1 MTATAQDLLFEI
13 GTEELPPKNVQKL
26 AADLASLFTNGLK
39 EQGLEFESFTSF
51 ATPRRIA
58 VLIKNLSLKQTD
70 RNVER
75 RGPALKAAYDDQ
87 GKPSKALL
95 GFCRSCGVEP
105 EQLTTQETKKGSWL
119 VFSKTEMGKETQTL
133 LPAIAEKA
141 IQQLPIAKRMNWGAN
156 KIGFVRPVHWIV
168 FLHGDQVVP
177 CEILG
182 KPSGNLTRGHRFH
195 HPEAITIQSPSEYEA
210 QLETQGGVIADF
222 EKRKARI
229 KEQAL
234 SIATTGQTVIIE
246 ESLLNEVTGL
256 VEQPHI
262 LLGKFEESFLAV
274 PQEALISAMQEHQK
288 YFPIVDNE
296 GKLQPCFVI
305 TANIQSK
312 RPEYI
317 ITGNEKVIRPRLA
330 DAKFFYETDAKQ
342 TLEQKNSVLKNIVF
356 QNKLGTVFEKVA
368 RASQLA
374 KNIADHIGAN
384 TADSQRAALLA
395 KADLATEMVGEFPD
409 LQGTMGY
416 YYALKDGE
424 SQDIALAIKEHYQPR
439 FSGDDLPSTAIGQSV
454 SLADKLDT
462 LVGIFGIGQIPTG
475 DKDPFA
481 LRRAALG
488 IIRIIIEKS
497 LPLDLES
504 LIEQSI
510 GFYGDKLSNENCK
523 EDALNFIL
531 GRFRAHYKE
540 QSVATD
546 IIQSVENLK
555 PTRPLDFDQR
565 IKAVEAFVAQPEAK
579 ALSAANKRVQNILKK
594 QNKTLTGEML
604 NTELLIESAEKEL
617 AKKILEK
624 ETLLSPLFKSGDY
637 SAALSQL
644 ADLRESVDNFFDH
657 VMVNADDEALRNNRL
672 ILLSKL
678 SALFMEVADISVL
691 SN

>member
-26 AADLASLFTNGLK
+26 AENLAALFSNGLK
-39 EQGLEFESFTSF
+39 EQNLAFDSARSF

-58 VLIKNLSLKQTD
+58 VLVKNLSLKQAD

-75 RGPALKAAYDDQ
+75 RGPALKAAYDEQ
-87 GKPSKALL
+87 GNPSKALL
-95 GFCRSCGVEP
+95 GFCRSCKVEP
-105 EQLTTQETKKGSWL
+105 EQLSTLETEKGSWL
-119 VFSKTEMGKETQTL
+119 VFSKTEKGQNTEIL
-133 LPAIAEKA
+133 LPTIAEKA

-168 FLHGDQVVP
+168 FLHGDKVVP
-177 CEILG
+177 CELLG
-182 KPSGNLTRGHRFH
+182 KPSGNQTHGHRFH
-195 HPEAITIQSPSEYEA
+195 HPEAITIHSPSEYEN
-210 QLETQGGVIADF
+210 QLETEGGVIADF
-222 EKRKARI
+222 EKRKAQV

-234 SIATTGQTVIIE
+234 QVAEAGQTVIID

-256 VEQPHI
+256 VEQPHT

-288 YFPIVDNE
+288 YFPVVNSE

-317 ITGNEKVIRPRLA
+317 VSGNEKVIRPRLA

-342 TLEQKNSVLKNIVF
+342 TLEQKNTVLKNIVF
-356 QNKLGTVFEKVA
+356 QNKLGTVYEKVE
-368 RASQLA
+368 RSSQLA
-374 KNIADHIGAN
+374 ENIANQINAN
-384 TADSQRAALLA
+384 AVECRRAALLA

-424 SQDIALAIKEHYQPR
+424 SPDVALAIKEHYQPR
-439 FSGDDLPSTAIGQSV
+439 FAGDELPNSAIGQSV

-481 LRRAALG
+481 LRRATLG

-497 LPLDLES
+497 LPLDLEE

-510 GFYGDKLSNENCK
+510 ELYGEKLSNEHCK
-523 EDALNFIL
+523 TDALNFIL
-531 GRFRAHYKE
+531 GRFRAFYKE
-540 QSVATD
+540 QNVATE

-555 PTRPLDFDQR
+555 PTRPLDFDLR
-565 IKAVEAFVAQPEAK
+565 IKAVEEFVTLPASK
-579 ALSAANKRVQNILKK
+579 ALSASNKRVQNILKK
-594 QNKTLTGEML
+594 QKKSFSGEVLISDLLVEDAEKALAELVLEKEKTLT
-604 NTELLIESAEKEL
+604 
-617 AKKILEK
+617 
-624 ETLLSPLFKSGDY
+624 PLFEAGNY
-637 SAALSQL
+637 STALLQL
-644 ADLRESVDNFFDH
+644 AELKESVDEFFDK
-657 VMVNADDEALRNNRL
+657 VMVNAEDEALRNNRL
-672 ILLSKL
+672 LLLSKL
-678 SALFMEVADISVL
+678 RDLFFEVADISVL
-691 SN
+691 SS